1 MAFINTYISTVSSGS
16 ELGNFWDE
24 AIELSTTI
32 HELIIKESYDWTNEA
47 LDSFI
52 QTPLPVQPT
61 TGRYPSAVRELQVLK
76 AINRANLYLHGSG
89 SEITIA
95 SRDAAD
101 EALKRLL
108 EGRAQIEAMYSQD
121 EIGFNYPVAGSS
133 NTSTA
138 LLQVDRQSM
147 YYGRTERTYTI
158 TASTSAA
165 IGVATFSW
173 ANGEGTTD
181 TGNTSSYD
189 WLSIEDGL
197 NIRWMASP
205 SGGVAI
211 VSGDTWKIRCV
222 PETVKADA
230 PGATIGSISLRN

>member
-1 MAFINTYISTVSSGS
+1 MAFIETYISTVAGGS
-16 ELGNFWDE
+16 ELANFWDE
-24 AIELSTTI
+24 AVELSTTI

-47 LDSFI
+47 LDAFI
-52 QTPLPVQPT
+52 QSPLPVQPT
-61 TGRYPSAVRELQVLK
+61 TGRFPSSVRELQALK
-76 AINRANLYLHGSG
+76 AINRANLYLFGSG

-121 EIGFNYPVAGSS
+121 EIGFNYPVAGST

-138 LLQVDRQSM
+138 LLQVDRQASFT
-147 YYGRTERTYTI
+147 GDTERTYTI
-158 TASTSAA
+158 TATSSAA
-165 IGVATFSW
+165 IGTATFSW
-173 ANGEGTTD
+173 SDGEGTTS
-181 TGNTSSYD
+181 TGHTSDYD
-189 WLSIEDGL
+189 WIAIDSGL
-197 NIRWMASP
+197 NIRWFASP

-211 VSGDTWKIRCV
+211 VSGNTWKIRCV